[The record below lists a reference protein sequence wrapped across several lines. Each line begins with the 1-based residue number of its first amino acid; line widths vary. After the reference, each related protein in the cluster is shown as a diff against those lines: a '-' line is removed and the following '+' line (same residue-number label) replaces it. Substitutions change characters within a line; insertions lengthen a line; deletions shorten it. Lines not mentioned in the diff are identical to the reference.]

1 MKICFYTA
9 TFLPII
15 GGAEIFLHNLATS
28 LSELGHSVT
37 VLAPKVRGKNN
48 KIDANYNIRRYQR
61 PSSKRFAARQVL
73 LYLIFEKVKNN
84 FDILHCHGAYPAG
97 YVGATFKKIF
107 KTPLVIR
114 PHGSDILPDEG
125 IRKSPRLNKR
135 VKKAL
140 LAADAIIAQSNYLKE
155 EIEKTGVPDDKIR
168 LIPNGVMIS
177 EFDAYKPSRKKEPY
191 IFAMGSMTKKKG
203 FDILIS
209 AFSFINK
216 RFPEA
221 RLNIAGEGP
230 ELENYK
236 RFVNGKGL
244 NGSVNFLGNVTGE
257 KKIALFKECLFFVN
271 SSRREPFANVNLE
284 ALAAGKPVIA
294 TKVGG
299 NVEVAKNGYN
309 GLLVPP
315 EDPMSL
321 GEAMVSLVKDK
332 ELIKR
337 MSIRSKEIAKR
348 YDWDLIVKR
357 YISLYE
363 DLLKRN

>member
-15 GGAEIFLHNLATS
+15 GGAEIFLHNFATS
-28 LSELGHSVT
+28 LSNIGHEIT
-37 VLAPKVRGKNN
+37 VLAPNVRGKNN

-61 PSSKRFAARQVL
+61 PSSKRFAVRQVL
-73 LYLIFEKVKNN
+73 LYLFWEKIINN
-84 FDILHCHGAYPAG
+84 FDILHCHGAYPPG
-97 YVGATFKKIF
+97 YVGATFKTIF

-125 IRKSPRLNKR
+125 IRRHPRLDRR

-140 LAADAIIAQSNYLKE
+140 FSADAIVAQSNYLKE
-155 EIEKTGVPDDKIR
+155 EIEKAGVPDDKIR

-177 EFDAYKPSRKKEPY
+177 EFDAYKPSRNKEQY
-191 IFAMGSMTKKKG
+191 ILAMGSMTKKKG

-209 AFSFINK
+209 AFSHINK
-216 RFPEA
+216 KFPEV
-221 RLNIAGEGP
+221 RLNIAGVGP

-236 RFVNGKGL
+236 RFVNEKGL
-244 NGSVNFLGNVTGE
+244 NGPVNFLGNVTGE

-284 ALAAGKPVIA
+284 ALAAGKPIIA
-294 TKVGG
+294 TSVGG
-299 NVEVAKNGYN
+299 NIEVVRDGYN
-309 GLLVPP
+309 GLLVPA
-315 EDPMSL
+315 EDPVEL
-321 GEAMVSLVKDK
+321 GKAMVSLVKDK